1 MPDRHGMRARRHL
14 GEFKAR
20 SAVGLPVT
28 NNRPFILQSYSHAS
42 LRQGGSPATHLCHAS
57 FIVMFLIVE
66 YWLKLFVSMFPLHGI
81 LIAPSMK
88 ILSGVGTRE
97 EGESMGEPARVASIE
112 REQRHALPE
121 YSWDELS
128 EAGTYVEKET
138 GDLYRI
144 PRELL
149 IQGPPPLICRA
160 SLQISRLVQVS
171 KNPFMT
177 TFVARII
184 CAQHNV
190 KANF

>member
-42 LRQGGSPATHLCHAS
+42 LRQGGSPATHLCHAA

-66 YWLKLFVSMFPLHGI
+66 YWLKVFVSMFPLHGMPYCA
-81 LIAPSMK
+81 LHE
-88 ILSGVGTRE
+88 ILSGTRE

-112 REQRHALPE
+112 RDQRHALPE

-149 IQGPPPLICRA
+149 IQGAPP
-160 SLQISRLVQVS
+160 
-171 KNPFMT
+171 
-177 TFVARII
+177 
-184 CAQHNV
+184 
-190 KANF
+190 